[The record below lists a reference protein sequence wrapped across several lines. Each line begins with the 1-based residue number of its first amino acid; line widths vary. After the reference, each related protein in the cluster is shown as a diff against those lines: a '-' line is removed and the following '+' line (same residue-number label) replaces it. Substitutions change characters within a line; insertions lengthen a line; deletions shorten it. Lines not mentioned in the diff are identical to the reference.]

1 MAVDNRGRK
10 LPKGIRQRSKNYEG
24 RFTYQY
30 KEYTVQGS
38 TIVETQKLMRELR
51 YKLEHGLYV
60 QKHKM
65 TYAEWFDTWLK
76 EYKMNQVKLGTI

>member
-10 LPKGIRQRSKNYEG
+10 LPKGIRKRSKNYEG

-38 TIVETQKLMRELR
+38 TIAETQKLMRELK

-60 QKHKM
+60 QKH
-65 TYAEWFDTWLK
+65 
-76 EYKMNQVKLGTI
+76 